1 MQLWKEGET
10 GQDVETE
17 KKVMEMGEE
26 ELVLPNV
33 TSILDQ
39 NYVPVLFNT
48 NKNGPYQIQ
57 TTTEIYMFFTMEPTG
72 LI

>member
-1 MQLWKEGET
+1 
-10 GQDVETE
+10 
-17 KKVMEMGEE
+17 MEMGEE

-33 TSILDQ
+33 TSIQDQ